1 MESTCDQ
8 LKSGE
13 VFYDTDEGHISCL
26 PPLRVLCSPRR
37 PPVLIRPPGQPS
49 KRTPLGGFLPNKTRL
64 A

>member
-13 VFYDTDEGHISCL
+13 VFYDTDEGHIGCL

-37 PPVLIRPPGQPS
+37 PRGLRARSPTAS
-49 KRTPLGGFLPNKTRL
+49 TAGG
-64 A
+64 